1 MDDSS
6 IEANAVHDAFGGIN
20 QGEMAVKV
28 FLCKVH
34 SMRTLLRHLGNDPN
48 CRKLLLQAMH
58 ARTSFKC
65 ETLINQAISIN
76 RNGKKQYI
84 RKRWNLERSRMWA
97 TWSRTHS
104 PILLQVTTTNS
115 VENYHSELKRK
126 GNINLGLHCGFQ
138 GVLLGTDELLKQKMI
153 QRKKRIELDAMKQSK
168 IVSMYPELQKLPLAV
183 QQMIHNQYQAALKRF
198 EEGRSYQIST
208 ETYVCSCDFYYK
220 YLLPCKH
227 MFFEDLGI
235 EGDSFFDD
243 ECWDDFTDDWEECGF
258 DVYYGKET
266 YATEPTTTND
276 DLPNRRF
283 NEMQE
288 RIRTAYYRYENNPDL
303 QKAFLIEMD
312 SMLSKLNDL
321 DVGSTN
327 IPIVEQVQS
336 RKRNRSKRA

>member
-1 MDDSS
+1 MS
-6 IEANAVHDAFGGIN
+6 I
-20 QGEMAVKV
+20 
-28 FLCKVH
+28 
-34 SMRTLLRHLGNDPN
+34 
-48 CRKLLLQAMH
+48 
-58 ARTSFKC
+58 
-65 ETLINQAISIN
+65 
-76 RNGKKQYI
+76 
-84 RKRWNLERSRMWA
+84 
-97 TWSRTHS
+97 
-104 PILLQVTTTNS
+104 
-115 VENYHSELKRK
+115 
-126 GNINLGLHCGFQ
+126 
-138 GVLLGTDELLKQKMI
+138 
-153 QRKKRIELDAMKQSK
+153 
-168 IVSMYPELQKLPLAV
+168 YPELQKLPLSV
-183 QQMIHNQYQAALKRF
+183 QQMIHDQYQAALKRF

>member
-1 MDDSS
+1 M
-6 IEANAVHDAFGGIN
+6 NPP
-20 QGEMAVKV
+20 
-28 FLCKVH
+28 FLSKW
-34 SMRTLLRHLGNDPN
+34 T
-48 CRKLLLQAMH
+48 
-58 ARTSFKC
+58 
-65 ETLINQAISIN
+65 
-76 RNGKKQYI
+76 
-84 RKRWNLERSRMWA
+84 

-115 VENYHSELKRK
+115 VEHYHSELKRK
-126 GNINLGLHCGFQ
+126 GNINLGLRCGFR
-138 GVLLGTDELLKQKMI
+138 GVLLGTDELLKQEMI

-168 IVSMYPELQKLPLAV
+168 SVSMYPELQKLPLAV
-183 QQMIHNQYQAALKRF
+183 QQMIHEQYQAALKRF

-208 ETYVCSCDFYYK
+208 ETYVYVCDFYYK

-235 EGDSFFDD
+235 EDGSFFDD
-243 ECWDDFTDDWEECGF
+243 ECWDDFT
-258 DVYYGKET
+258 
-266 YATEPTTTND
+266 YATEPTITND

-312 SMLSKLNDL
+312 GMLSKLNDL
-321 DVGSTN
+321 EVGSTN